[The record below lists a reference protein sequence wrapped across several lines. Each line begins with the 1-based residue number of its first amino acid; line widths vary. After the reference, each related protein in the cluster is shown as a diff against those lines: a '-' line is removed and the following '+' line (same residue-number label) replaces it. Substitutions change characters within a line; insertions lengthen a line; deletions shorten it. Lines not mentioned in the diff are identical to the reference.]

1 LKALTQPQPLPE
13 LQTRPDFLNLTFD
26 QLSFMWDEAT
36 NKLIARELGV
46 TEGTVKVHLLAVFRT
61 LDVRNR
67 TAAVLAAQRF
77 LDRAG

>member
-1 LKALTQPQPLPE
+1 
-13 LQTRPDFLNLTFD
+13 
-26 QLSFMWDEAT
+26 M
-36 NKLIARELGV
+36 IARELGV